1 MGIFDQAAGSPAFA
15 FNTVGARVQGYVV
28 GEPVVKPQMK
38 FDGSGKPTDIPDTW
52 TSGDP
57 KMKVIIQ
64 LQTQFRDPE
73 SEDDDGVRGVYAVI
87 SNSEGSCFR
96 AIKDAIKAAGR
107 KDIETGGFLDVWYAG
122 DDPKSSNPRNP
133 RKLYGAQYTPPATP
147 LAGNEP
153 PAPPQQATPG
163 VSGNQF
169 AGQPPAQQYDPRQ
182 QDRAA
187 QVAQAQNHFPNA
199 PVAAPVAAPPVDP
212 AYAAWLAS
220 QQATQPQ
227 AAPPP
232 PAPAAAPGLD
242 FAAMAAALQA
252 GPPAAAAAPP
262 APVAAPPQQVEVDPA
277 TQAKI
282 QALIGAGI
290 DTDTIVAATGVS
302 AAVVATL
309 RGIG

>member
-169 AGQPPAQQYDPRQ
+169 AGQPPQQYDPRQ

-262 APVAAPPQQVEVDPA
+262 APAAAPPQQVEVDPA